1 MRAEAIAR
9 ALGGRKSGS
18 GWVACCPAHHD
29 RDPSLSLRDSPDGT
43 VLVHCHAGCKQDDVI
58 TVLRSCGLWAHHA
71 DRRLKHMARAA
82 PEPRSEDKGVA
93 QDEMRRSEAAARL
106 WRTAL
111 PAQGTAVEDYL
122 RSRGITVPIPGSLR
136 FRPRLKHPSGSVWP
150 GMVALVTR
158 DIDGQAVAVHR
169 TFLAP
174 DGSGKAPVDPQKMML
189 GPCRGGAVRLA
200 AAAEQLLVGEGIET
214 CLAAMQATG
223 SPVWAA
229 LSTPGLRTLD
239 LPPEVREVTILADG
253 DDPGEE
259 AARCAALRWARE
271 GRRARIARP
280 PRGLDF
286 NDVLLGGAPHDD
298 GGTPC

>member
-9 ALGGRKSGS
+9 ALDGRRCGS

-29 RDPSLSLRDSPDGT
+29 SHPSLSVRDGAGGK
-43 VLVHCHAGCKQDDVI
+43 VLLHCHAGCKQDDVI
-58 TVLRSCGLWAHHA
+58 AALRSRGLWARHA
-71 DRRLKHMARAA
+71 DRRLKHRARAA
-82 PEPRSEDKGVA
+82 PEPRSEDKWGA

-106 WRTAL
+106 WRTAF

-158 DIDGQAVAVHR
+158 GTDGQAVAVHR

-174 DGSGKAPVDPQKMML
+174 GGSGKAPVDPQKMML

-200 AAAEQLLVGEGIET
+200 VAAEQLLIGEGIET
-214 CLAAMQATG
+214 CLAAMQASG
-223 SPVWAA
+223 IPAWAA
-229 LSTPGLRTLD
+229 LSAGGIAALI
-239 LPPEVREVTILADG
+239 LPSLPLAAIVTIAADA
-253 DDPGEE
+253 DPVGM
-259 AARCAALRWARE
+259 RAALTAAERWHAE
-271 GRRARIARP
+271 GRRVRIARP
-280 PRGLDF
+280 PTGSDF
-286 NDVLLGGAPHDD
+286 NDLLRAEP
-298 GGTPC
+298 